1 MINDVLKSDF
11 ENKNKVLDEFKKL
24 KILLN
29 FMFYNVK
36 IFKDLDKIFIYL
48 EKVGV
53 EGKIK

>member
-1 MINDVLKSDF
+1 MINEVLKSDF